1 MSDEANVP
9 RPRLLRRTDAAEV
22 ARLHRALFPETFFA
36 GLGERFLRHFYEQVA
51 EGSKTLCAVLED
63 PVSGHV
69 VGFALGTMEPGFYA
83 RVVRTGPFTT
93 AWALLAG
100 LFRSRAVWKGM
111 VRSLRL
117 VRRLFHAV
125 DVAGALEE
133 GIEPPD
139 GPLVRYTYLA
149 VHPDFRHRGNAQ
161 RLVTHFAEQAF
172 RRGAA
177 RVAGTIVASN
187 VASQN
192 LHKRLGWNMRTLKDQ
207 TCYIWLDRN

>member
-1 MSDEANVP
+1 MSDEANAP
-9 RPRLLRRTDAAEV
+9 RPRLLCHTDAAEV
-22 ARLHRALFPETFFA
+22 ARLHRAAFPDNFFA
-36 GLGERFLRHFYEQVA
+36 GLGERFLRHYYEQVA

-63 PVSGHV
+63 PASGHV

-100 LFRSRAVWKGM
+100 LFRSRAVWKGIL
-111 VRSLRL
+111 RSLRS

-125 DVAGALEE
+125 DVAGASEA

-139 GPLVRYTYLA
+139 GPLMRYTHVG
-149 VHPDFRHRGNAQ
+149 VHPDFRCRGNAK

-172 RRGAA
+172 CRGAA

-187 VASQN
+187 MASQN
-192 LHKRLGWNMRTLKDQ
+192 LHKRLGWNMRILKDQ
-207 TCYIWLDRN
+207 TFYVWLDKH